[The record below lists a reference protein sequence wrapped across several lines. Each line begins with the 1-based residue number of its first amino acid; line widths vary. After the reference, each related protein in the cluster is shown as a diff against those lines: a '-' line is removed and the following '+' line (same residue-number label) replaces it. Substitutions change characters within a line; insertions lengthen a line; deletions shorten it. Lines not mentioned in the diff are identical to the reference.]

1 MGRGR
6 QYMGLGY
13 YIFRI
18 IMDYVRGRKN
28 PPR

>member
-18 IMDYVRGRKN
+18 IMDYMKGKKN